1 MNGISGTAMLLAAGA
16 TLAGVS
22 CGLAA
27 LWLLRRGP
35 NGQMRPAGAAGLSGA
50 VTAGCQGADVIGMP
64 VSISGPCLRSAND
77 EALVWPLSRKM
88 PMPVSIGLAADN
100 DIAIPAEAVGAGT
113 VSQHHAEVYYHSDL
127 QHWVVRD
134 LGSTN
139 GVHINGIRTAHNLLE
154 DGWIISLGAVALA
167 FCAEEDM

>member
-1 MNGISGTAMLLAAGA
+1 MNGISGTAMLLAVGA

-35 NGQMRPAGAAGLSGA
+35 DGQMRSAGAVGLPGAVMVGCEDAGLVG
-50 VTAGCQGADVIGMP
+50 VP

-100 DIAIPAEAVGAGT
+100 DIAIPAGAVGAGT
-113 VSQHHAEVYYHSDL
+113 VSQHHAEIYYHSDL

-134 LGSTN
+134 LRSTN
-139 GVHINGIRTAHNLLE
+139 GVHINGVRTAHNLLE
-154 DGWIISLGAVALA
+154 DGWSISLGAVTLV
-167 FCAEEDM
+167 FHAEEDM

>member
-16 TLAGVS
+16 TLAGLS
-22 CGLAA
+22 CAVVA
-27 LWLLRRGP
+27 LWLLRCP
-35 NGQMRPAGAAGLSGA
+35 NGQMRSVGAVGLSGA
-50 VTAGCQGADVIGMP
+50 VP
-64 VSISGPCLRSAND
+64 VGGQDAEVVGRPVPISGPCLRSARD

-88 PMPVSIGLAADN
+88 SMPVSIGLAADN
-100 DIAIPAEAVGAGT
+100 GIAIPAEMVGSGT

-139 GVHINGIRTAHNLLE
+139 GVHINGIRAAHNLLE
-154 DGWIISLGAVALA
+154 DGWIVSLVAVTLM

>member
-35 NGQMRPAGAAGLSGA
+35 NGQMRSAGAVGLASA
-50 VTAGCQGADVIGMP
+50 VPVGCEHARVVGVP
-64 VSISGPCLRSAND
+64 VSIPGPCLRSAND

-88 PMPVSIGLAADN
+88 QMPVSIGLAADN

-113 VSQHHAEVYYHSDL
+113 VSQHHAEIYYHSDL

-134 LGSTN
+134 VGSTN
-139 GVHINGIRTAHNLLE
+139 GVHINGVRTAHNLLE
-154 DGWIISLGAVALA
+154 NGWRISLGAVTLV
-167 FCAEEDM
+167 FCAGEDM